1 MSGDDNEYRKK
12 LIEDQLKMAIEYD
25 KKVCWLSAGGIGLS
39 ITFMKDFIGNTQ
51 INDQLLVII
60 SWSIMSLVLLL
71 ALINNLIGVFAYKN
85 MLSLF
90 DSKKF
95 NENSGKKSIKNYSN
109 WINGIN
115 IIHVFLICIS
125 LIALISFAIKNL

>member
-90 DSKKF
+90 D
-95 NENSGKKSIKNYSN
+95 
-109 WINGIN
+109 
-115 IIHVFLICIS
+115 
-125 LIALISFAIKNL
+125 

>member
-85 MLSLF
+85 MLSPF

-115 IIHVFLICIS
+115 IIHVFLICFS